1 MRIGSL
7 FSGAGGLDMA
17 VEQVFGGTTVWHS
30 EIDKAASKVLAHRW
44 PGVPNLGDI
53 TTVDWSEVPAVD
65 ILCGGFP
72 CQDVSAAGRRAG
84 IKDGTRSGLWAV
96 FADAIDHLR
105 PPVVVIENVRG
116 LLSATAHR
124 MEPGDTTVGNGA
136 GRPAL
141 RAAGAVLGDLADLG
155 YDAQWATVA
164 AADIG
169 APHRRERVFIV
180 ATNASSGELQRRGGR
195 PAVAGASGRGEGAAE
210 QRQRDGDATECG
222 GATAPDSGG
231 AAVTLLPTP
240 AAADG
245 QRGQDFARAGRD
257 GSGGDDLVTLV
268 VKATQGGLLLP
279 TPQAADGGR
288 GPSADIGG
296 DRDSG
301 AKRAIDL
308 TTVASREMTQWGKYE
323 PAIRRWEHL
332 TGPAPAPTEP
342 NKNGN
347 PRLSAAFSQ
356 WLMGWPDGWVTDPA
370 IGLSRNDQ
378 LRIVGNGVCPQQA
391 AAALRYLIQVA
402 GGAGYPA
409 AAPAAAGALLPT
421 PRATDGPKGGP
432 NQRGSSGDLMLPS
445 AVCQLGGDQ

>member
-17 VEQVFGGTTVWHS
+17 VEAVFGGTTVWHS
-30 EIDKAASKVLAHRW
+30 EINKAASKVLAHRW

-53 TTVDWSEVPAVD
+53 TTVDWSEVPPVD

-72 CQDVSAAGRRAG
+72 CQDVSSAGRRAG
-84 IKDGTRSGLWAV
+84 IKDGTRSGLWSI

-136 GRPAL
+136 GRPVL

-210 QRQRDGDATECG
+210 QRQRDGDAVECG
-222 GATAPDSGG
+222 GATTADSGG
-231 AAVTLLPTP
+231 DGLSRGAQRHLQPPTRIEASRRDDADRRAVADGGDHRRPTVALLPSPNAGLGEHRRDSGQDPEKRRAQGRQVSLADVACYLPGQQAPLLPTP
-240 AAADG
+240 GLSDVKTPRRGAQLEDTVNGGTHMRHGRDAAAA
-245 QRGQDFARAGRD
+245 QP
-257 GSGGDDLVTLV
+257 
-268 VKATQGGLLLP
+268 AT
-279 TPQAADGGR
+279 A
-288 GPSADIGG
+288 
-296 DRDSG
+296 
-301 AKRAIDL
+301 
-308 TTVASREMTQWGKYE
+308 WGKYE

-347 PRLSAAFSQ
+347 PRLSAAFSE

-391 AAALRYLIQVA
+391 AAALRYLLTIAEVA
-402 GGAGYPA
+402 A
-409 AAPAAAGALLPT
+409 
-421 PRATDGPKGGP
+421 
-432 NQRGSSGDLMLPS
+432 
-445 AVCQLGGDQ
+445 

>member
-17 VEQVFGGTTVWHS
+17 VEEVFGGTTVWHS

-44 PGVPNLGDI
+44 PGVLNLGDI
-53 TTVDWSEVPAVD
+53 SEINWDSVPPVDV
-65 ILCGGFP
+65 LCGGFP
-72 CQDVSAAGRRAG
+72 CQDVSSAGRRAG

-96 FADAIDHLR
+96 FAEAIDWLH
-105 PPVVVIENVRG
+105 PQFVVIENVRG
-116 LLSATAHR
+116 LLSAAAHR
-124 MEPGDTTVGNGA
+124 VEPDEATVGDRA
-136 GRPAL
+136 GRPVL

-155 YDAQWATVA
+155 YDAQWATFA

-180 ATNASSGELQRRGGR
+180 ATDATRNGRDEGRAESAGIVGRSHVAVGGDGPAADAGGDGLSWGAQRHLQPPARVEASRRDDADR
-195 PAVAGASGRGEGAAE
+195 RAVADGGDHRRPRRLAPNPLLPTPRT
-210 QRQRDGDATECG
+210 RDGK
-222 GATAPDSGG
+222 GATASRSGDNKHDLPSALADPDLTGPLRAQGKADDTGKPPSPG
-231 AAVTLLPTP
+231 AVSLLPTP

-268 VKATQGGLLLP
+268 VKATKA
-279 TPQAADGGR
+279 TA
-288 GPSADIGG
+288 
-296 DRDSG
+296 
-301 AKRAIDL
+301 
-308 TTVASREMTQWGKYE
+308 WGKYE

-378 LRIVGNGVCPQQA
+378 LRIVGNGVVPAQA
-391 AAALRYLIQVA
+391 AAAIRYLLTIAEVA
-402 GGAGYPA
+402 A
-409 AAPAAAGALLPT
+409 
-421 PRATDGPKGGP
+421 
-432 NQRGSSGDLMLPS
+432 
-445 AVCQLGGDQ
+445 